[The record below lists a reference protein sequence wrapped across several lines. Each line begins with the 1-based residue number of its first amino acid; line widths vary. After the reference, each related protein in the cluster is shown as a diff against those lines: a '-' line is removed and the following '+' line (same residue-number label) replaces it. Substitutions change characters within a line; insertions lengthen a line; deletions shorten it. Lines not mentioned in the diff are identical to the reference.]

1 MKKDKM
7 KLAGLLLAIA
17 CTSCAAGAVIT
28 GTTAVGNNVVVQ
40 AEETGEYTTYTVTK
54 IGVAGTHAATAIN
67 IYSLAGDGLPKDK
80 GNWIDVYSLE
90 TGSGAGVLLN
100 DTALTG
106 IKMPGD
112 LYVPLGRMP
121 EEGDVLT
128 IDGALSNANTGVKL
142 VFNNCKLYF
151 QDGKWVDNYIDYA
164 VYEIGR
170 VSIGANTTAKALY
183 LNRAD
188 GEKYAVTD
196 GSWAEKLTFLAGS
209 GVGITINGTQIS
221 MGDIKIPS
229 NMYVGLGTTAVEGD
243 VLVIE
248 GTFYNKTLKVKYVV
262 SKTTFVWNGSAWENE
277 AYDIYTISKIAAPTD
292 SNANA
297 VQLVLTGDKEIPA
310 GNWNRVYTLEEGSGT
325 GLTLGEA
332 TLATQDIK
340 QPGKFYIG
348 LGATA
353 AEGDVLTIDGTY
365 TSKEMARKFVFDN
378 CQIKWNGS
386 AWEEVGEVLPEPE
399 PEPEPEPDPEPE
411 EPEVQYTVSEI
422 GALAVHNN
430 STGATANT
438 PKATQLYMKLAEGT
452 APAIPSDGNNGWN
465 TSFVLE
471 SGDGWKVNGVSV
483 TTGALLN
490 TNAGFY
496 VDLGQAGVQ
505 VGDVLTVSGTFSNET
520 VAAKYVVAE
529 SKFIWT
535 GTVWTKYDEPTVY
548 EIGKVAIDGGSSA
561 TAVNLKKANGEAFE
575 VTDGTWAEKLYFIS
589 GTGAGV
595 TLNGT
600 ALKVNDCKIPN
611 NMYLALEGNTAKEG
625 DVLVIGGAFFNGNL
639 KVKYVIEETTFV
651 FDGTAWAAKAEE
663 EPTPDPD
670 VPETEYTE
678 VNIGRLLLKSSSS
691 NAESAHTQRIYMKT
705 DGNSNFVA
713 VEGVDEYEVTYVS
726 GTHVLLN
733 GEACAYN
740 RCRVSANGAQF
751 YLKITVG
758 GEEVGATVGD
768 KVTFGGI
775 FVSEEHKIKYTIED
789 SDFWWNG
796 TAWQTE
802 EYVDSEEPT
811 PDPEPEEPEV
821 QYTVYELG
829 EMIPH
834 ANSVS
839 LNNPRA
845 TQLYMKK
852 ADGTKLPIEDS
863 TWVAKFALES
873 GDGWKLNDKSVTVG
887 NLVSSNAGLFVD
899 ISAAG
904 VQVGDVLTVSG
915 TFTYEAGAAKYVISE
930 SKFTWNGAAWEKY
943 VYVEYTTHEVGS
955 LIFMSWTA
963 GNNYIYLGRADGKA
977 FPIPDD
983 GNNGWNAVFTCKSG
997 VGVTLNGTPVKEGG
1011 MKFPNSLFINI
1022 YTAPNEGDIL
1032 TVGGT
1037 FFNSACAIEY
1047 VVTETS
1053 FKWDGTT
1060 WVLQASETPE
1070 EPQGPDFT
1078 DYASYTVTKIAGYVA
1093 GADGA
1098 TDVLQLYSLAGDELP
1113 KDQGEWDSVYTYA
1126 PGASVKLGDTAITAT
1141 IKMPGDLYVPLG
1153 IAAAEG
1159 DVFTINGT
1167 FYNEAKKIKLV
1178 FNNCQMKLTNG
1189 KWVSVEGTV
1198 TPDPEEPEQPET
1210 PVEGTYDL
1218 GTLTVQAHSSG
1229 ATSNVPKAT
1238 QLYMKSLTLA
1248 KLPFTTWN
1256 DAFVLES
1263 GDGWKLNGEAFTP
1276 DQLISADGNLFANL
1290 ASANVQVGDVIT
1302 VSGTFAHTTANA
1314 KYIIKESKFTWN
1326 GTVWENYVDYETQDL
1341 GAVKFHDWT
1350 VGSNHIYLKTSEA
1363 FTTPPDKNNGWTAE
1377 FKWKDGV
1384 GVTVNDVTCGVVKFP
1399 NSMFI
1404 ALPFAP
1410 EVGDIL
1416 KVGGTFYNESL
1427 VWAYTVE
1434 ESTFMWDGK
1443 TWAPVLDYTDYEVG
1457 GLTLAGTQNSTS
1469 YVDLQQAEGGN
1480 FAADGAYKFLG
1491 GSGAGIALNGELIET
1506 TTVTISG
1513 NKFMVSLT
1521 PAADEGAVLTIGGKF
1536 YNVEAMTQYIVEESS
1551 FIYENGVWVVYESN
1565 YNEIGLGELKV
1576 ITDASN
1582 EQILY
1587 LESKDE
1593 SVELVDM
1600 EGELTCI
1607 YGMGLTLNGEAVDG
1621 AVMYS
1626 IDNSICI
1633 ELPTMV
1639 QDGDVLVIGGKFVS
1653 DMDGVL
1659 YFVKESKFTWSDTEE
1674 AWEGVI
1680 NYKTVELGK
1689 LMLFGNSNTTDLGKA
1704 DTLHFKAAGKI
1715 ELNDF
1720 YLTLESGIG
1729 FTVNG
1734 EAREFTIKN
1743 LKDGAGYLYFKFGAV
1758 ENGDIVKIGG
1768 TFYNKEFAVK
1778 YVIEESTFVWN
1789 DSWSV
1794 KCEQVNVGPLTM
1806 VTRDTTARDLYLIP
1820 SDISVL
1826 LPVADWE
1833 QGTFRL
1839 ISGKG
1844 ITVNG
1849 VQVDLTNNWK
1859 SVGGNTMFV
1868 RLTNATD
1875 GVENGS
1881 IVVIEGLF
1889 RSDRYGYEYI
1899 FEESSFI
1906 YENGSWRN
1914 VLDTIKAEKAAALDE
1929 YIATFVEADYYE
1941 SEWALLQSIV
1951 ADAKVAIAEEI
1962 SKAKVEALFDNA
1974 KAAIDEVATKAEVD
1988 ANFPQWKEDAKAE
2001 LESYKDASLYREA
2014 EQATIASTIAQAKAS
2029 IDACT
2034 NWADFNLIVTGAKA
2048 AMDALWTDAQ
2058 WTAAE
2063 EVVTAAKDTLA
2074 GYKAEE
2080 NYFEAEWAQMQAIIA
2095 QAYADIDANI
2105 GNTDAIATIVADA
2118 QVKMDAVKT
2127 SIQVEEEEMAIL
2139 AAKAELEGYKTESD
2153 YNAAEWEVIQ
2163 GILAKAYAQLDAA
2176 MGDSEAI
2183 ANIMATAKA
2192 DMDKILKSE
2201 EANAKAFADAK
2212 DAALEEVQA
2221 YAAAL
2226 DYNLYSD
2233 EAMATISDY
2242 IDAAMTA
2249 IEEVSGIEEIGLFET
2264 IVAEMKANI
2273 EAVEKLPVED
2283 APAGDEDSDSSTEP
2297 GTLDKIKG
2305 AFGCNSV
2312 VGLASGVT
2320 LMAAAAAVVL
2330 GKKKED

>member
-28 GTTAVGNNVVVQ
+28 GTTAASNNVVVQ

-80 GNWIDVYSLE
+80 GNWNDVYSLE

-112 LYVPLGRMP
+112 LYVSLGRMP

-128 IDGALSNANTGVKL
+128 IDGALSSANTGVKL

-151 QDGKWVDNYIDYA
+151 QDGKWVDTYIDYA

-170 VSIGANTTAKALY
+170 VSIGANTSAKALY

-188 GEKYAVTD
+188 GEKYAIKD
-196 GSWAEKLTFLAGS
+196 GTWTEKLSFLAGS
-209 GVGITINGTQIS
+209 GVGVTINGTQIS
-221 MGDIKIPS
+221 MGDIKIPN
-229 NMYVGLGTTAVEGD
+229 NMYVGLGVTADEGD
-243 VLVIE
+243 VLKIG
-248 GTFYNKTLKVKYVV
+248 GTFYNKNLKVKYVV
-262 SKTTFVWNGSAWENE
+262 SETTFVWNGSAWENE

-386 AWEEVGEVLPEPE
+386 AWEEVGEAL
-399 PEPEPEPDPEPE
+399 PEPEPDPEP
-411 EPEVQYTVSEI
+411 
-422 GALAVHNN
+422 
-430 STGATANT
+430 
-438 PKATQLYMKLAEGT
+438 
-452 APAIPSDGNNGWN
+452 D
-465 TSFVLE
+465 
-471 SGDGWKVNGVSV
+471 
-483 TTGALLN
+483 
-490 TNAGFY
+490 
-496 VDLGQAGVQ
+496 
-505 VGDVLTVSGTFSNET
+505 
-520 VAAKYVVAE
+520 
-529 SKFIWT
+529 
-535 GTVWTKYDEPTVY
+535 
-548 EIGKVAIDGGSSA
+548 
-561 TAVNLKKANGEAFE
+561 
-575 VTDGTWAEKLYFIS
+575 
-589 GTGAGV
+589 
-595 TLNGT
+595 
-600 ALKVNDCKIPN
+600 
-611 NMYLALEGNTAKEG
+611 
-625 DVLVIGGAFFNGNL
+625 
-639 KVKYVIEETTFV
+639 
-651 FDGTAWAAKAEE
+651 
-663 EPTPDPD
+663 PTPDPD

-678 VNIGRLLLKSSSS
+678 VNLGKLTLNSESSTDGR
-691 NAESAHTQRIYMKT
+691 AHNQRIYTKAT
-705 DGNSNFVA
+705 EGALVAIDG
-713 VEGVDEYEVTYVS
+713 VEEYTTTYES
-726 GTHVLLN
+726 GTQVLLN
-733 GEACAYN
+733 GEACAYS
-740 RCRVSANGAQF
+740 RSKVTGVGKYF
-751 YLKITVG
+751 YFKITVG
-758 GEEVGATVGD
+758 GKEVGANVGD
-768 KVTFGGI
+768 KVTIGGV

-796 TAWQTE
+796 TTWQTE
-802 EYVDSEEPT
+802 EYVDSEDPT
-811 PDPEPEEPEV
+811 PDPEPDEPEV

-829 EMIPH
+829 EMLPH
-834 ANSVS
+834 PNSVS

-863 TWVAKFALES
+863 TWSAKFALES
-873 GDGWKLNDKSVTVG
+873 GDGWKINGNPVTVG
-887 NLVSSNAGLFVD
+887 NLVSSNAGLYVD

-904 VQVGDVLTVSG
+904 VKVGDVLTVSG

-943 VYVEYTTHEVGS
+943 VYVEYSTYELGTLNLDNWDAEKNNLFLGVSQKDAPAAEDGNS
-955 LIFMSWTA
+955 GWTA
-963 GNNYIYLGRADGKA
+963 K
-977 FPIPDD
+977 
-983 GNNGWNAVFTCKSG
+983 FTCKKG
-997 VGVTLNGTPVKEGG
+997 VGVKLNDETLTPVV
-1011 MKFPNSLFINI
+1011 KFPNGKQMFIELG
-1022 YTAPNEGDIL
+1022 TAPNVGDVL
-1032 TVGGT
+1032 TIGGT
-1037 FFNSACAIEY
+1037 FFNSAGAIEY
-1047 VVTETS
+1047 VITETT

-1078 DYASYTVTKIAGYVA
+1078 DYASYTVTKIGKAGGSNASTLY
-1093 GADGA
+1093 
-1098 TDVLQLYSLAGDELP
+1098 LYSLEGDGLP

-1153 IAAAEG
+1153 MDAAEG

-1178 FNNCQMKLTNG
+1178 FENCQLQYKEGN
-1189 KWVSVEGTV
+1189 WVAYEATV

-1210 PVEGTYDL
+1210 PTEWS
-1218 GTLTVQAHSSG
+1218 TVQVGTVKVHKHSASG
-1229 ATSNVPKAT
+1229 SAAAKAT
-1238 QLYMKSLTLA
+1238 NLY
-1248 KLPFTTWN
+1248 FTSTGTVEYPVN
-1256 DAFVLES
+1256 DWASRFVLES
-1263 GDGWKLNGEAFTP
+1263 GDGWKLNGNSIVISEF
-1276 DQLISADGNLFANL
+1276 ISADKHLFINLKDANI
-1290 ASANVQVGDVIT
+1290 QVGDVLT
-1302 VSGTFAHTTANA
+1302 VSGTFVYEAGKAR
-1314 KYIIKESKFTWN
+1314 YVIEESTFTWN
-1326 GTVWENYVDYETQDL
+1326 GTYWEAYVNYETQNL

-1384 GVTVNDVTCGVVKFP
+1384 GVTVNDVTCGIVKFP

-1410 EVGDIL
+1410 EVGDVL

-1457 GLTLAGTQNSTS
+1457 GLTLAGTQNATS

-1551 FIYENGVWVVYESN
+1551 FIYENGAWVAYESN

-1689 LMLFGNSNTTDLGKA
+1689 LTLFGNSNTTDLGKA

-1778 YVIEESTFVWN
+1778 YVIAESTFVWN

-1868 RLTNATD
+1868 RLTSATE

-1974 KAAIDEVATKAEVD
+1974 KAAIDEVATKVEVD
-1988 ANFPQWKEDAKAE
+1988 ENFPQWKEDAKAE

-2034 NWADFNLIVTGAKA
+2034 NWADFNLIVKGAKA
-2048 AMDALWTDAQ
+2048 TMDALWTDAQ

-2080 NYFEAEWAQMQAIIA
+2080 NYFAAEWAQMQAIIA

-2283 APAGDEDSDSSTEP
+2283 APAGDENSDSTTEP